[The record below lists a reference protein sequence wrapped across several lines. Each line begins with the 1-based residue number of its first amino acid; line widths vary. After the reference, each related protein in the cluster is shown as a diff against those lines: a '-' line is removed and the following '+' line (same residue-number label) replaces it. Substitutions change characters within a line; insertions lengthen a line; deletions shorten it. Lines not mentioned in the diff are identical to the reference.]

1 MVVAAPKIDSRL
13 VAALQRLDDGKKA
26 IAEVHRELGG
36 VADRIGLTRPSYQQ
50 TRVVVHLLR
59 EGKRDPGVGAL
70 LLELAYRSRPPEQI
84 LEDLHRL
91 FE

>member
-1 MVVAAPKIDSRL
+1 MVVAAPKIDPRL
-13 VAALQRLDDGKKA
+13 LAALQRLDDGKKP
-26 IAEVHRELGG
+26 IADLHRGLGA

-70 LLELAYRSRPPEQI
+70 LLELAYRGRVPEQI
-84 LEDLHRL
+84 FADLHEL